1 MNKTRKNLKGKN
13 YKKGCLNALNS
24 KKFKNGLKRN
34 LGITV
39 NVKKLKKINYLE
51 GVIIGKAIYD
61 GTINLHKLQ
70 KINY

>member
-39 NVKKLKKINYLE
+39 NVKKLKKNKPFMKEFID
-51 GVIIGKAIYD
+51 KC
-61 GTINLHKLQ
+61 TQKL
-70 KINY
+70 KEMFRA

>member
-1 MNKTRKNLKGKN
+1 MNKTRKNLNGKN

-39 NVKKLKKINYLE
+39 NVKKLKKNKTFMKEY
-51 GVIIGKAIYD
+51 VNKCVK
-61 GTINLHKLQ
+61 KL
-70 KINY
+70 KEIFHA